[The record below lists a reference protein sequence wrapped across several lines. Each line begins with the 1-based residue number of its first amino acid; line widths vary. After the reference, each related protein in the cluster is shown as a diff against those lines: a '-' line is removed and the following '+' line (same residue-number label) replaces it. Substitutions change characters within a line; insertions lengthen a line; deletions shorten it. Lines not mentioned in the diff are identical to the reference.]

1 MESRLRKN
9 RDIWIKNFLILF
21 FSVNLQAEN
30 LTGKTVIADQTMVVT
45 RHYLASEV
53 GNQVLTKGGNAI
65 DAAVAVSFALAVVL
79 PQAGNIGGGGFMIFY
94 NKEDDNVYSLD
105 YREMAPLNA
114 TEDMFMIEG
123 KRSRE
128 LALESYLSSGTPGTV
143 HGMYEIHK
151 KFGKLSW
158 EVLIDPSI
166 KLASEGFRVT
176 NELAQALK
184 SEQVKLGKSNNTK
197 KIFFKNEEP
206 LKKDDLLVQTDLA
219 NTLKLIAIYGRDGF
233 YKGET
238 AKKIALDMSSNG
250 GLITEKDLSEYHSK
264 LRDPIVFNYKN
275 LKIASMP
282 PPSSGGLLL
291 GLMLNMLE
299 NFNLSDSPND
309 VNNILIISEI
319 MQVAFS
325 LRAKYIGDEDFYPV
339 PIENFLSEDIA
350 AELSKNVN
358 TKRTSKNSEINNT
371 NVIFKE
377 NTTHFSIIDKYGNA
391 VSNTTTLNTGFG
403 SGIVIKDTGILMNN
417 EMDDFSSAPG
427 VENYFSLLGSE
438 ANKIEP
444 KKRPLS
450 SMTPTIVFEDD
461 EVRLITGAQGG
472 GRIITAVLQII
483 INYFEYKLGPELSVS
498 TNRYHHQWFP
508 EKLYYENFDEKTL
521 HELKKLGFEL
531 EKRELE
537 DYYSNGITSTI
548 IIEGDK
554 IIGISD
560 PRLDDYSSAGSSAD

>member
-9 RDIWIKNFLILF
+9 RHIWLKKFLILI
-21 FSVNLQAEN
+21 FSLNLQTEN
-30 LTGKTVIADQTMVVT
+30 LTGKTVVADQTMVVT

-94 NKEDDNVYSLD
+94 DKEDDNIYSLD
-105 YREMAPLNA
+105 YREMAPVNA
-114 TEDMFMIEG
+114 TENMFMVEG
-123 KRSRE
+123 KRNRE

-143 HGMYEIHK
+143 HGMYNIHK
-151 KFGKLSW
+151 KFGKLPW
-158 EVLIDPSI
+158 DELLEPSI
-166 KLASEGFRVT
+166 ELALEGFKVT
-176 NELAQALK
+176 NELAEALENEK
-184 SEQVKLGKSNNTK
+184 VKLGKSNNTK
-197 KIFFKNEEP
+197 KIFFKNGEP
-206 LKKDDLLVQTDLA
+206 LKKDDLLIQSDLA
-219 NTLKLIAIYGRDGF
+219 NTLKLIAIYGSDGF

-238 AKKIALDMSSNG
+238 AKKIALDMNNNG
-250 GLITEKDLSEYHSK
+250 GLINEEDLSGYYSK
-264 LRDPIVFNYKN
+264 FRDPIIFNYKK

-299 NFNLSDSPND
+299 NFNLSKDHND
-309 VNNILIISEI
+309 VQNILIISEI
-319 MQVAFS
+319 MQIAFS
-325 LRAKYIGDEDFYPV
+325 LRAKHIGDEDFYPV
-339 PIENFLSEDIA
+339 PIDKF
-350 AELSKNVN
+350 LSKNIAADLSKKVN
-358 TKRTSKNSEINNT
+358 NKKTSKNSEINNT
-371 NVIFKE
+371 NIIFKE

-427 VENYFSLLGSE
+427 VENYFSLLGSA

-450 SMTPTIVFEDD
+450 SMTPTIVFEGD
-461 EVRLITGAQGG
+461 EVRVITGAQGG

-508 EKLYYENFDEKTL
+508 EKLYYENFDNKTL

-560 PRLDDYSSAGSSAD
+560 PRLDDYSSVGSSED